1 MLILS
6 QDKSETTEC
15 LSLRVENLS
24 YLDKKLRW
32 QVVGWGIRELDYYRV
47 IGKYET
53 EERANQ
59 ILKEL
64 FETYSNNPTSIYEMP
79 KK

>member
-59 ILKEL
+59 ILKEI
-64 FETYSNNPTSIYEMP
+64 FETYSNNPVSIFEMP
-79 KK
+79 KE

>member
-59 ILKEL
+59 ILKEI
-64 FETYSNNPTSIYEMP
+64 FDTYSNNPASTFEMP
-79 KK
+79 EK

>member
-32 QVVGWGIRELDYYRV
+32 QVVGWGIIELDYYRV

-59 ILKEL
+59 ILKEI
-64 FETYSNNPTSIYEMP
+64 FDTYSNNPASTFEMP
-79 KK
+79 EK

>member
-32 QVVGWGIRELDYYRV
+32 QVVGWGIRDLDYYRV

-53 EERANQ
+53 EKRANQ
-59 ILKEL
+59 ILKEI
-64 FETYSNNPTSIYEMP
+64 FETYSNNPASTFEMP
-79 KK
+79 EK

>member
-6 QDKSETTEC
+6 QDKTETTEC
-15 LSLRVENLS
+15 LSLRIENLS

-32 QVVGWGIRELDYYRV
+32 QVKGWAIRELDYYRI
-47 IGKYET
+47 IGKYKT

-59 ILKEL
+59 VLKEL
-64 FETYSNNPTSIYEMP
+64 FETYSNNPASTFEMP

>member
-6 QDKSETTEC
+6 QDKTQTTEC

-59 ILKEL
+59 VLKEL
-64 FETYSNNPTSIYEMP
+64 LENYSNNPITTFEMP
-79 KK
+79 EK

>member
-32 QVVGWGIRELDYYRV
+32 QVVGWGIIELDYYRV

-64 FETYSNNPTSIYEMP
+64 LENYSNNPISTFIMP
-79 KK
+79 EK

>member
-6 QDKSETTEC
+6 QDKTETTEC
-15 LSLRVENLS
+15 LSLRIENLS

-32 QVVGWGIRELDYYRV
+32 QVKGWAIRELDYFRI
-47 IGKYET
+47 IGKYKT

-59 ILKEL
+59 VLKEL
-64 FETYSNNPTSIYEMP
+64 FEAYSNNPVTTFEMP
-79 KK
+79 EK

>member
-6 QDKSETTEC
+6 QDKTETTEC
-15 LSLRVENLS
+15 LSLRIENLS

-32 QVVGWGIRELDYYRV
+32 QVKGWAIRELDYYRI
-47 IGKYET
+47 IGKYKT

-59 ILKEL
+59 VLKEL
-64 FETYSNNPTSIYEMP
+64 FETYSNNPASTFEMP
-79 KK
+79 TK

>member
-59 ILKEL
+59 ILKEI
-64 FETYSNNPTSIYEMP
+64 FETYSNNPASIFEMP
-79 KK
+79 KE

>member
-53 EERANQ
+53 EKRANQ
-59 ILKEL
+59 ILKEI
-64 FETYSNNPTSIYEMP
+64 FETYSNNPASTFEMP
-79 KK
+79 EK

>member
-59 ILKEL
+59 ILKKI
-64 FETYSNNPTSIYEMP
+64 FDTYSNNPASTFEMP
-79 KK
+79 EK

>member
-6 QDKSETTEC
+6 QDKTETTEC
-15 LSLRVENLS
+15 LNLRVENLS

-32 QVVGWGIRELDYYRV
+32 QVKGWAIRELDYYRI
-47 IGKYET
+47 IGKYKT

-59 ILKEL
+59 VLKEL
-64 FETYSNNPTSIYEMP
+64 FEAYSNNPASTFEMP
-79 KK
+79 EK

>member
-6 QDKSETTEC
+6 QDKTQTTEC

-59 ILKEL
+59 VLKEL
-64 FETYSNNPTSIYEMP
+64 LENYSNNSISIYEMP
-79 KK
+79 KE

>member
-1 MLILS
+1 MMILS

-53 EERANQ
+53 EKRANQ
-59 ILKEL
+59 ILKEI
-64 FETYSNNPTSIYEMP
+64 FETYSNNPASTFEMP
-79 KK
+79 EK

>member
-1 MLILS
+1 MF
-6 QDKSETTEC
+6 KSK
-15 LSLRVENLS
+15 SRNLS

-59 ILKEL
+59 ILKEI
-64 FETYSNNPTSIYEMP
+64 FETYSNNPASIFEMP
-79 KK
+79 KE

>member
-59 ILKEL
+59 ILKDI
-64 FETYSNNPTSIYEMP
+64 FNTYSNNPASTYEMP
-79 KK
+79 EK

>member
-59 ILKEL
+59 VLKKL
-64 FETYSNNPTSIYEMP
+64 FETYSNNPVTTFEMP
-79 KK
+79 EK

>member
-6 QDKSETTEC
+6 QDKTETTEC

-32 QVVGWGIRELDYYRV
+32 QVVGWGIRELDYYRI

>member
-6 QDKSETTEC
+6 QDKSESTEC

-47 IGKYET
+47 IGKYGT

-59 ILKEL
+59 ILKEI
-64 FETYSNNPTSIYEMP
+64 FETYSNNPSSTFEMP
-79 KK
+79 EK